1 MEDTLQSVGFMN
13 FGTVDLGDNRRTERL
28 VALVDIMCRHPGG
41 TLPDKLNRPAD
52 LRAFYRLMNRP
63 EVTHTILIGGHA
75 AATRERIAALPPGSV
90 VLNLHDATELDFTSS
105 ARECGAQ
112 PARCHGTGFHQQDHT
127 PGSTRSNRPRNAPRL
142 YLPQQSG
149 GARRHWR
156 DAGAGVAN
164 IASSC

>member
-75 AATRERIAALPPGSV
+75 AATRERIAALPPGSAG
-90 VLNLHDATELDFTSS
+90 HWATLARSLFDGMPCSNQLSYWHLRNGSKSPGQARARPLVSPGACWIRRTDSASRPKSLRCQCLRKARTKSEL
-105 ARECGAQ
+105 
-112 PARCHGTGFHQQDHT
+112 
-127 PGSTRSNRPRNAPRL
+127 
-142 YLPQQSG
+142 LPYEE
-149 GARRHWR
+149 
-156 DAGAGVAN
+156 
-164 IASSC
+164 